1 LGLLYDHRDDH
12 AKLTSTVVRDVVLFH
27 KLTDGEKTG
36 LVRRRLPPRHNA
48 LLGRRIQRWGR
59 LALPFVLVVLGLLI
73 LSRAMV
79 LVRG

>member
-1 LGLLYDHRDDH
+1 MLYDHRDDH

-36 LVRRRLPPRHNA
+36 LVRRRLPPP
-48 LLGRRIQRWGR
+48 LLGRHVRRWGR
-59 LALPFVLVVLGLLI
+59 LALPLVLVALGLLI
-73 LSRAMV
+73 LARAMV